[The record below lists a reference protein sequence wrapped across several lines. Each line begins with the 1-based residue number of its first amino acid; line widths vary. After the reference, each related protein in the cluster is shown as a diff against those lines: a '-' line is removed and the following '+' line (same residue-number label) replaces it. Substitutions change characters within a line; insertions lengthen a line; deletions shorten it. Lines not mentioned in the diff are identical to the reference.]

1 MLKVLGHMTLGFLT
15 GGLWFVYLL
24 VKHITH

>member
-1 MLKVLGHMTLGFLT
+1 MMKVLGHMLLGFLT

-24 VKHITH
+24 VKHVTH